1 MPLCKVSVHVFLPG
15 VLKNGAVSGII
26 ILTIRSESDD
36 IMVKKVYKHLDKLP
50 KGRASDKLTNG
61 CLVLE
66 GGGWKGLYTVGVLD
80 CLMMND
86 INFTSVV
93 GCLFASSAMPCR
105 MRFTTLFSCLA
116 RNFSACL
123 L

>member
-1 MPLCKVSVHVFLPG
+1 MPLCKISVHVFLPG

-26 ILTIRSESDD
+26 ILRIRSESDD

-93 GCLFASSAMPCR
+93 GCSAGALSAIGYVFNRCIS
-105 MRFTTLFSCLA
+105 FLTGTTVA
-116 RNFSACL
+116 NTY
-123 L
+123 